1 MPKEKIIAVDVYLER
16 RKTRE
21 YVGRLEKKKSFFVFN
36 YDNKY
41 LYSSQA
47 MPIGPDLPVTKKTHK
62 SKNLFLSF
70 KDRIPSR
77 KNPAYE
83 EYCDFV
89 GISMKERDPIVLL
102 ATLGQK
108 GPSSFILAPVTDS
121 AFTKDELIKFR
132 KSLKLS
138 VREFANLFGFGSNT
152 IHKIEIGKSSGKD
165 VLKRV
170 EIYKKFPN
178 VALYE
183 LNRSGFKV
191 SDKTKEHVKEILNR
205 EALANLQDKTKE
217 YFKEVLK
224 GRAK

>member
-1 MPKEKIIAVDVYLER
+1 MPNEKIIAVDVYLER
-16 RKTRE
+16 RKSRE
-21 YVGRLEKKKSFFVFN
+21 YVGQLEKKKSFFVFN
-36 YDNKY
+36 YGDKY

-77 KNPAYE
+77 RNPAYE

-89 GISMKERDPIVLL
+89 GISMNEKDPIVLL

-108 GPSSFILAPVTDS
+108 GPSSFILAPVMNDV
-121 AFTKDELIKFR
+121 FTKEDLMNFR
-132 KSLKLS
+132 KLLGLS
-138 VREFANLFGFGSNT
+138 VREFANLFGFGSGT
-152 IHKIEIGKSSGKD
+152 IHKIETGKSSGKD

-183 LNRSGFKV
+183 VNRSGFKV
-191 SDKTKEHVKEILNR
+191 SDKTKDYVKEILIKSD
-205 EALANLQDKTKE
+205 QK
-217 YFKEVLK
+217 
-224 GRAK
+224 